1 MAVNTKSDNENDFT
15 DPRKP
20 APVPNESA
28 DSSGRSSPP
37 TINPQLSMSQ
47 QDSNMTDAT
56 EPAAATIADIV
67 KSSKSPSDVRKKKR
81 EEKEAEDRRR
91 VTAETIQKTAQLV
104 KEGIDVRDFALELME
119 REMVERN
126 RLADAYQAFLREQG
140 EDEYDQQRRER
151 LEREMEEDEMEDGWM
166 EEEKKRMKG
175 FSGSQG
181 SGDLGEP
188 MDTD

>member
-1 MAVNTKSDNENDFT
+1 
-15 DPRKP
+15 
-20 APVPNESA
+20 
-28 DSSGRSSPP
+28 
-37 TINPQLSMSQ
+37 MSQ

-151 LEREMEEDEMEDGWM
+151 LEREMEEDEMEDGRM